1 MRTLK
6 QLEANLKDGY
16 QVIKF
21 GRERFGFG
29 HGIAV
34 WVVDKNK
41 KLVLPKEGS
50 VKNFIQECIEKG
62 LFY

>member
-1 MRTLK
+1 MKTLK
-6 QLEANLKDGY
+6 QLDANLKDGY

-21 GRERFGFG
+21 GSERFEFG

-34 WVVDKNK
+34 WVIDKNK

-50 VKNFIQECIEKG
+50 VKNFIKNA
-62 LFY
+62 LKRA

>member
-1 MRTLK
+1 MKTLK

-21 GRERFGFG
+21 GSERFEFG

-34 WVVDKNK
+34 WVIDKNK
-41 KLVLPKEGS
+41 VLPKEGS
-50 VKNFIQECIEKG
+50 VKNFIKKCIEKG
-62 LFY
+62 LVK